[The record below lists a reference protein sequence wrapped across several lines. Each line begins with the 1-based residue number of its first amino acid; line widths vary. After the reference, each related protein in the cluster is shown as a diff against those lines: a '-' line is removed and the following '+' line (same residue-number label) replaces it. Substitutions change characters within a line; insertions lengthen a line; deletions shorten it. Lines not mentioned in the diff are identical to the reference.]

1 MIKIIDPHL
10 HLFSLSEGNY
20 GWLKTENPPF
30 WPDKPRIQRDFTE
43 RDVVL
48 APPFSLA
55 GFVHVEAGFDNDAPW
70 REIEWLERSCHQP
83 FRAIASADLTL
94 PDTAFESQVS
104 RLSGFKSFVGV
115 RHILDED
122 ASRLLNDTQ
131 VLRNLA
137 HLEKEGLIF
146 EAQFDAKDDDAVN
159 AFVSAA
165 ADLPALKI
173 ALNHA
178 GFPPLANTGSW
189 KSNIGRLAALPN
201 LYVKASGWEMCDRAF
216 PPGEIANVIQTL
228 IEVFGEDRVMLASN
242 FPLTLFRTPYNVLWQ
257 DYAQLNLTP
266 QTLDKL
272 VHDNAFG
279 FYRF

>member
-1 MIKIIDPHL
+1 MIRRYCTI
-10 HLFSLSEGNY
+10 SRT
-20 GWLKTENPPF
+20 LKR
-30 WPDKPRIQRDFTE
+30 K
-43 RDVVL
+43 
-48 APPFSLA
+48 
-55 GFVHVEAGFDNDAPW
+55 
-70 REIEWLERSCHQP
+70 
-83 FRAIASADLTL
+83 
-94 PDTAFESQVS
+94 
-104 RLSGFKSFVGV
+104 
-115 RHILDED
+115 
-122 ASRLLNDTQ
+122 
-131 VLRNLA
+131 
-137 HLEKEGLIF
+137 LIF
-146 EAQFDAKDDDAVN
+146 EAQFDVKDDDAVT
-159 AFVSAA
+159 AFVSAVTA
-165 ADLPALKI
+165 LPTLKI

-178 GFPPLANTGSW
+178 GFPPLAITGSW